1 VGTFLRPAELL
12 EARSKFESGEIPI
25 AELRQVEDK
34 YIIDL
39 VEKQKKNG
47 LRSITDGDFRR
58 GHWFLD
64 FMLGLDGV
72 SVEYGNTSRGLT
84 AFLQVVG
91 FSTFI
96 QLS

>member
-1 VGTFLRPAELL
+1 MGTFLRPAELL
-12 EARSKFESGEIPI
+12 EARNKFQSGQIPK

-58 GHWFLD
+58 GHWFID
-64 FMLGLDGV
+64 FMLGLGGV
-72 SVEYGNTSRGLT
+72 DVEYKTTPRGLT
-84 AFLQVVG
+84 AFLQIVEY
-91 FSTFI
+91 I
-96 QLS
+96 P